1 MILNWENER
10 KFEGLPKGAGIV
22 PICRSAANL
31 KKRVGSA
38 EMVVE
43 NPRKRIKFAERLIIM
58 QEKSGNSIPEEKKRE
73 LFLRQK
79 RTLDIF

>member
-1 MILNWENER
+1 MSESL
-10 KFEGLPKGAGIV
+10 KASPKGAGIV

-43 NPRKRIKFAERLIIM
+43 
-58 QEKSGNSIPEEKKRE
+58 KSAKEN
-73 LFLRQK
+73 
-79 RTLDIF
+79 